1 MARHERFLVFLSL
14 TTRFCIFCIFSWHR
28 LANLIQLP
36 EKGMSHLAFIIRV
49 ADQFLR
55 CLLSHLKFLSLWI
68 EIHTNQLAWTDTL
81 WHENICPENGK
92 QWTHKR
98 WWCIEGEHIHIPIK
112 FPEKLSRWSP
122 GTLSPHNGIPLLQP
136 GLSSWTWSST
146 QDYNTPS
153 GVELFIKWEL
163 AEEYR
168 D

>member
-68 EIHTNQLAWTDTL
+68 ETHTNQLAWTDTL

-112 FPEKLSRWSP
+112 FQKSCRAGLQAHSRHTTAFHCYSRVWVHE
-122 GTLSPHNGIPLLQP
+122 LDLQHKIITRLQALNY
-136 GLSSWTWSST
+136 LSSE
-146 QDYNTPS
+146 N
-153 GVELFIKWEL
+153 
-163 AEEYR
+163 
-168 D
+168 